1 MKLAALQNLRERP
14 DRDAA
19 LARYRELASRYDST
33 CDGIIA
39 IRRAAIDALGLRGG
53 ETVFDV
59 ACGTGATL
67 VELAERVGSA
77 GTVIGVEQCPEMAA
91 VARMRVADAGI
102 LARVVL
108 QVAAVEEA
116 PFAARADALLFCYTH
131 DVLQNPRAVAHLTRH
146 AKPGA
151 RVAVVGIRFLPWWWG
166 APINLYTAFDIR
178 HHVTTYRG
186 LRDPCEA
193 LRRYC
198 SDLRLVRSY
207 HAGTS
212 YLAVGTVDSAGEALQ

>member
-1 MKLAALQNLRERP
+1 MKLAAIQNLRNGP

-19 LARYRELASRYDST
+19 LARYRALAFRYDST
-33 CDGIIA
+33 CDGILS
-39 IRRAAIDALGLRGG
+39 IRRTAIDSLALRCG

-67 VELAERVGSA
+67 LELAERVGSA
-77 GTVIGVEQCPEMAA
+77 GTVIGVEQSPEMAA
-91 VARMRVADAGI
+91 VARTRVADAHSAAQV
-102 LARVVL
+102 LL

-116 PFAARADALLFCYTH
+116 SFDTRADALLFCYTH
-131 DVLQNPRAVAHLTRH
+131 DVLQHPRAVAHLMRH

-166 APINLYTAFDIR
+166 APINLYTAVSIR

-186 LRDPCEA
+186 LRDPCHA
-193 LRRYC
+193 LRGYC
-198 SDLRLVRSY
+198 SDLRLVRSF

-212 YLAVGTVDSAGEALQ
+212 YLAAGTVDSR